1 MNENTKTGIFW
12 GIAFVMLAIALLVAW
27 PQQERSEQSLLVGK
41 PLFEQFEDPLAA
53 ASMRIVSF
61 DEVLGQLNAF
71 EVRKDRETG
80 MWTIPSRQGYPA
92 DAVEQMRDAA
102 NALVGLIVL
111 DIQTDN
117 VELHDDLGVLEPKL
131 EDLEVGDVGV
141 GRMVTFKDPDQKTIA
156 SLIIGNPVEGE
167 EGKIYVRKPGQDP
180 VYVVRLDDSPLST
193 RFENWIEE
201 DLLRL
206 TSIDIQE
213 LEIKDYNAALGLGGV
228 SLTRNYDAKVTT
240 DGTDWTIERVLVY
253 DRDNPTTPPTEA
265 PPEEGKEPNASKFDE
280 IKNALD
286 DLKIVDVVRK
296 PEGMSANLRADKE
309 LVSDNEAVASL
320 AQRGFFPLQLGPD
333 GETEVISANG
343 ELTATLRDGVRYVL
357 RFGNV
362 SGVTDEDESPEEDA
376 TPTAGVNRY
385 LLVTAEVDPSRFPV
399 PELQDIP
406 QTIAELEELLRIDEP
421 EPQPDPEIEISPED
435 ARPADADPA
444 ADDAPTADAD
454 PEADDA
460 PAAGDAPTADD
471 APAAGDDSPPNDAA
485 EETDAPGADSGDG
498 DGGNSGDNGDGE
510 NGGDNGDGENGAAG
524 DNGNV
529 DGDRDGDDADADAAN
544 DPDNGAPT
552 DTEGDPADD
561 RDGSP
566 GEADTEGLPAD
577 GDETTDTASA
587 EPPTE
592 PETADEV
599 SPTPQSELDGLT
611 DEEKQERLESEQEKI
626 TKENQRK
633 LDERNEQ
640 IETARRKVREL
651 NARFADWYYVIPEN
665 TYQQLRVRRADLFVA
680 EGTNAD
686 DADPPSG
693 PTFDAPEFNFPNP

>member
-12 GIAFVMLAIALLVAW
+12 GIAFVMLAIALFVAW

-41 PLFEQFEDPLAA
+41 PLFEQFEDPLTA
-53 ASMRIVSF
+53 ASMRVVSF

-141 GRMVTFKDPDQKTIA
+141 GRMVTFKDQDQKTIA

-213 LEIKDYNAALGLGGV
+213 LEIKDYNAALGIGGV

-265 PPEEGKEPNASKFDE
+265 PPEEGKEPNASKLDE

-309 LVSDNEAVASL
+309 LVADNEAVASL
-320 AQRGFFPLQLGPD
+320 AQRGFLPLQLGPD

-362 SGVTDEDESPEEDA
+362 SGVTDEDESAEEDA
-376 TPTAGVNRY
+376 APTAGVNRY
-385 LLVTAEVDPSRFPV
+385 LLVTTEVDESRFPV
-399 PELQDIP
+399 PDLQDIP

-421 EPQPDPEIEISPED
+421 ETQPDPENQRSPEQPD
-435 ARPADADPA
+435 AGPGPADEEPV
-444 ADDAPTADAD
+444 P
-454 PEADDA
+454 DDA
-460 PAAGDAPTADD
+460 PAD
-471 APAAGDDSPPNDAA
+471 DDSPPSDAA
-485 EETDAPGADSGDG
+485 EETETPDTDDDDSPADAPADSDDDGGNGDDGGDGNGDGDDGGDGNGDG
-498 DGGNSGDNGDGE
+498 DGDGDG
-510 NGGDNGDGENGAAG
+510 
-524 DNGNV
+524 
-529 DGDRDGDDADADAAN
+529 DADAAN

-566 GEADTEGLPAD
+566 GEAEPEGVPAD
-577 GDETTDTASA
+577 SDETTQAAAGDPPA
-587 EPPTE
+587 EAE
-592 PETADEV
+592 NADE
-599 SPTPQSELDGLT
+599 TPRKPKSELDGLT
-611 DEEKQERLESEQEKI
+611 DEEKRERLESEQEKI

-633 LDERNEQ
+633 LDERNEK
-640 IETARRKVREL
+640 IESARRKVREL

-665 TYQQLRVRRADLFVA
+665 TYQQLRIRRADLFVA
-680 EGTNAD
+680 EGTSADED
-686 DADPPSG
+686 DAAIG

>member
-41 PLFEQFEDPLAA
+41 PLFEQFEDPLTA

-141 GRMVTFKDPDQKTIA
+141 GRMVTFKDQDQKTIA
-156 SLIIGNPVEGE
+156 SLIIGSPVEGE

-193 RFENWIEE
+193 RFENWIED

-206 TSIDIQE
+206 TSIDIRE
-213 LEIKDYNAALGLGGV
+213 LEIKDYSAALGLGGV
-228 SLTRNYDAKVTT
+228 SLTRNYDAKVAT

-265 PPEEGKEPNASKFDE
+265 PPEEGKEPNASKLNE

-296 PEGMSANLRADKE
+296 PEGMSASLRADQE
-309 LVSDNEAVASL
+309 LVSDNEAVSSL

-362 SGVTDEDESPEEDA
+362 SGVTDEDDSPEEDA
-376 TPTAGVNRY
+376 APTAGVNRY
-385 LLVTAEVDPSRFPV
+385 LLVTTEVDESRFPV
-399 PELQDIP
+399 PDLQDIP
-406 QTIAELEELLRIDEP
+406 QTVAELEELLRIDEP
-421 EPQPDPEIEISPED
+421 EIRPDPDNQRSPQEPGSD
-435 ARPADADPA
+435 AASSDEEPA
-444 ADDAPTADAD
+444 ADDATGDD
-454 PEADDA
+454 PPADDA
-460 PAAGDAPTADD
+460 ATD
-471 APAAGDDSPPNDAA
+471 DDSPPTDPA
-485 EETDAPGADSGDG
+485 EETEIPDGDDDSPADTPADSDNNGDDANGDG
-498 DGGNSGDNGDGE
+498 DGDTNNDGDNSGDADASA
-510 NGGDNGDGENGAAG
+510 D
-524 DNGNV
+524 
-529 DGDRDGDDADADAAN
+529 DGDA
-544 DPDNGAPT
+544 
-552 DTEGDPADD
+552 
-561 RDGSP
+561 SP
-566 GEADTEGLPAD
+566 GEADPDGSPAD
-577 GDETTDTASA
+577 GDETTETATEDPPA
-587 EPPTE
+587 EVE
-592 PETADEV
+592 NADEV
-599 SPTPQSELDGLT
+599 TPAPKSELDGLT

-633 LDERNEQ
+633 LDERNEK
-640 IETARRKVREL
+640 IENARRRVREL

-665 TYQQLRVRRADLFVA
+665 TYQQLRIRRADLFVA

-686 DADPPSG
+686 EDDAAIG